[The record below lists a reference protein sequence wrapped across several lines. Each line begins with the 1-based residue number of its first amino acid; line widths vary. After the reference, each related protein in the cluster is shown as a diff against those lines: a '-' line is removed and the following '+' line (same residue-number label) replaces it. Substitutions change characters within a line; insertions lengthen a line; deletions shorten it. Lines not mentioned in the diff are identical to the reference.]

1 LWERVNDVVID
12 LGHICRC
19 ISRERVSITSGF
31 VILKA
36 DFLQRFV
43 LEPLLDCCRTV
54 VKVTGGAGR
63 CDRIGHSLERCACVQ
78 SLQQV
83 VVNEVWS
90 VVETALVSSS
100 SHSSD
105 TVDVSV
111 SVGNFAGQRSAVKHS
126 LHC

>member
-1 LWERVNDVVID
+1 
-12 LGHICRC
+12 
-19 ISRERVSITSGF
+19 
-31 VILKA
+31 
-36 DFLQRFV
+36 V
-43 LEPLLDCCRTV
+43 LEPLLDCYRTV
-54 VKVTGGAGR
+54 VKVNGGAGR
-63 CDRIGHSLERCACVQ
+63 CDRIGHSLKRCACVQ

-100 SHSSD
+100 SHPPD

-111 SVGNFAGQRSAVKHS
+111 SVGNFAGQRYAMKHS